1 MSVPRD
7 ERLTAGR
14 VVSHLMVMVSV
25 AALMGVVVAGLA
37 IPFAGVLGVGARNV
51 AKAMDNLPAELETDP
66 LPQRTRL
73 LDAKGATIATFYDEN
88 RVNVSLDQI
97 SRTMIEAIISIEDSR
112 FYQHGA
118 LDLKGTVRAL
128 VTNQANAG
136 VVQGGSSITQ
146 QMVKMTLQTQA
157 KTKAEQ
163 AAATEDTYAR
173 KL

>member
-14 VVSHLMVMVSV
+14 VTSHLLVMVAV
-25 AALMGVVVAGLA
+25 AALLGVVVAGLA
-37 IPFAGVLGVGARNV
+37 IPFAGVMGIGARNV

-73 LDAKGATIATFYDEN
+73 LDSSGNTIATFYDEN
-88 RVNVSLDQI
+88 RVNVSLDH
-97 SRTMIEAIISIEDSR
+97 SR
-112 FYQHGA
+112 FYEHGA

-128 VTNQANAG
+128 VTNQANSG

-146 QMVKMTLQTQA
+146 QMVKMTLQT
-157 KTKAEQ
+157 
-163 AAATEDTYAR
+163 
-173 KL
+173 